1 MNAPAP
7 GATNPGEL
15 PVDPPKPV
23 NPEPS
28 HQQKPKDPEKGHQ
41 PEPGQDG
48 HSEHPKQ

>member
-1 MNAPAP
+1 MSTPAGTDP
-7 GATNPGEL
+7 GQP

-23 NPEPS
+23 NPEPA
-28 HQQKPKDPEKGHQ
+28 HQQKPKDPEKHHQ